1 MKSLQLTIGALSV
14 AGLILITGCGKHK
27 AVTAAED
34 YATKVCACKD
44 AKCATEAMA
53 AYAAKAK
60 DLKDA
65 TGTDADIKA
74 ILDADTKATACIA
87 KVMPP
92 PPPPAPVAE
101 EAPAAEE
108 AK

>member
-1 MKSLQLTIGALSV
+1 MTLGALSA
-14 AGLILITGCGKHK
+14 AGLLIIGCGKNK

-34 YATKVCACKD
+34 YATKACACRD
-44 AKCATEAMA
+44 AKCATDAMA

-65 TGTDADIKA
+65 TGIDADIKA
-74 ILDADTKATACIA
+74 IMDADTKATACIA

-92 PPPPAPVAE
+92 AA
-101 EAPAAEE
+101 APAAE
-108 AK
+108 